1 MNYIVFDLEWNQ
13 CPDGKAASVASL
25 PFEIIEIGAVRLS
38 QEKKYIDSFHALIR
52 PRVYRRLHAE
62 TRRII
67 GLREADLAGG
77 RSFPEA
83 ADAFFRWCGEDPVFC
98 TWGPGDLTELQ
109 RNLRYYGM
117 LGRLP
122 GPILYKDVQKLFA
135 IAFETR
141 SVRRSLSFAVS
152 FLQLPED
159 GAFHFAKEDAAYTA
173 RILAKIP
180 DEVIAKNDSIDCFQN
195 PKTREEEIFLRFETY
210 EKFIS
215 REFDTREALM
225 ADREVTAVHCFQCH
239 CNVRRVIR
247 WFADGSGRNHLAVG
261 FCERHGFVKS
271 KIRVREAES
280 GRFYAIRTTRLISA
294 GDVRKIR
301 KKQTNLRLKRQNRKE
316 YPHQCS
322 HTT

>member
-180 DEVIAKNDSIDCFQN
+180 DEVIA
-195 PKTREEEIFLRFETY
+195 REKR
-210 EKFIS
+210 
-215 REFDTREALM
+215 
-225 ADREVTAVHCFQCH
+225 TA
-239 CNVRRVIR
+239 I
-247 WFADGSGRNHLAVG
+247 
-261 FCERHGFVKS
+261 
-271 KIRVREAES
+271 
-280 GRFYAIRTTRLISA
+280 
-294 GDVRKIR
+294 
-301 KKQTNLRLKRQNRKE
+301 
-316 YPHQCS
+316 
-322 HTT
+322 

>member
-1 MNYIVFDLEWNQ
+1 M
-13 CPDGKAASVASL
+13 
-25 PFEIIEIGAVRLS
+25 
-38 QEKKYIDSFHALIR
+38 
-52 PRVYRRLHAE
+52 
-62 TRRII
+62 
-67 GLREADLAGG
+67 
-77 RSFPEA
+77 
-83 ADAFFRWCGEDPVFC
+83 
-98 TWGPGDLTELQ
+98 
-109 RNLRYYGM
+109 
-117 LGRLP
+117 
-122 GPILYKDVQKLFA
+122 
-135 IAFETR
+135 
-141 SVRRSLSFAVS
+141 
-152 FLQLPED
+152 
-159 GAFHFAKEDAAYTA
+159 
-173 RILAKIP
+173 
-180 DEVIAKNDSIDCFQN
+180 IAKNDSIDCFQN